1 MKLIAVS
8 EIKDLRSLIRGLVS
22 ATLNDIVSQPD
33 YKSITPFKQTLSI
46 DGHLVS
52 ASYTPI
58 FASELESNVPEHTCG
73 KSKRVGLLDL
83 SCATDVPYQIN
94 FTEDDFGK
102 PAPEEVVDMLTD
114 GYIDYLTHA
123 ACDNYLMSSG
133 IAQEIS
139 DAVNNADFA
148 LLEKQANGLIEV
160 GFSENS
166 HFVKYKGPDGQVRFK
181 MEYDDGV
188 GMYDL
193 DPQFHVTA
201 VASNYI
207 RCYLNAMV
215 NGFIMSDLQVNLGDK
230 TLFQPK

>member
-8 EIKDLRSLIRGLVS
+8 EIKDLRNLVRGLVS
-22 ATLNDIVSQPD
+22 ATLNDIASQTD

-58 FASELESNVPEHTCG
+58 FNDNAPEHTCG
-73 KSKRVGLLDL
+73 NSKRVGLLDL
-83 SCATDVPYQIN
+83 SCPTNVPYQIN
-94 FTEDDFGK
+94 FQEEDFGK
-102 PAPEEVVDMLTD
+102 PVPEDVIDSLTD

-133 IAQEIS
+133 IAQDIT
-139 DAVNNADFA
+139 DAINASDFA
-148 LLEKQANGLIEV
+148 LLEKESNGLIEV

-166 HFVKYKGPDGQVRFK
+166 HHIKYKDPNGQIRFK

-188 GMYDL
+188 GIYSL
-193 DPQFHVTA
+193 DPQFHVNA
-201 VASNYI
+201 IASNYV
-207 RCYLNAMV
+207 RCYLDAMV
-215 NGFIMSDLQVNLGDK
+215 NGFIMPDLQVNLGDK